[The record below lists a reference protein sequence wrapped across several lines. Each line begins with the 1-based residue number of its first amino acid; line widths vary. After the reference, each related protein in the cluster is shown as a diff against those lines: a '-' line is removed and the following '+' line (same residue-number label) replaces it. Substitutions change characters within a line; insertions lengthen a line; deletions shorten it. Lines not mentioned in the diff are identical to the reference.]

1 MKKFITYRLAGVG
14 VWHYEFCLNG
24 KSFGN
29 VVSRVSRSE
38 PARIEGSGISWYS
51 HFDMDRD
58 IVPGV
63 SRKVKDSRTGEE
75 VYRIIWWQ
83 PNLYEIR
90 ARNKFVL
97 AEIRDGN
104 YLFGEPGAPVAAM
117 TERKA
122 GAPRL
127 VKGEE
132 AEMRFRTFFFDPVD
146 DAYRMMALSFPAL
159 RFC

>member
-38 PARIEGSGISWYS
+38 PARIEGPGISWYS

-63 SRKVKDSRTGEE
+63 SRKVKDSRTGRKSIGSSGGS
-75 VYRIIWWQ
+75 RI
-83 PNLYEIR
+83 Y
-90 ARNKFVL
+90 
-97 AEIRDGN
+97 
-104 YLFGEPGAPVAAM
+104 
-117 TERKA
+117 
-122 GAPRL
+122 
-127 VKGEE
+127 
-132 AEMRFRTFFFDPVD
+132 MRFGQEISLCWQRSGTETIFSGSR
-146 DAYRMMALSFPAL
+146 AHRS
-159 RFC
+159 RR